1 MRHHNA
7 TLKSMMPHLTRRACV
22 VLAALVIT
30 ALLSAPV
37 APASAQT
44 TTIKVWLHD
53 HPPRVAIDK
62 AIAAEFEKANPDIK
76 VQYDVI
82 PVGEYGQKLLTA
94 FASGS
99 GPDVFMN
106 SILLVSQYQSSK
118 ILAPVDFAAARIASA
133 LR

>member
-1 MRHHNA
+1 MSCTGEENHMQSRHATEKRARLRRTVNGFAMLA
-7 TLKSMMPHLTRRACV
+7 TLV
-22 VLAALVIT
+22 VTALSAALI
-30 ALLSAPV
+30 

-62 AIAAEFEKANPDIK
+62 AIVAEFEKANPDIK

-94 FASGS
+94 FASG
-99 GPDVFMN
+99 
-106 SILLVSQYQSSK
+106 
-118 ILAPVDFAAARIASA
+118 
-133 LR
+133 

>member
-1 MRHHNA
+1 MIRQKDYRSQAPVVRRLPDDPNREEYLMRHHNA
-7 TLKSMMPHLTRRACV
+7 TLESMMPHLTRRAFA
-22 VLAALVIT
+22 VLAALVVT

-62 AIAAEFEKANPDIK
+62 AIVAEFEKANPDIK

-82 PVGEYGQKLLTA
+82 P
-94 FASGS
+94 
-99 GPDVFMN
+99 
-106 SILLVSQYQSSK
+106 
-118 ILAPVDFAAARIASA
+118 SA
-133 LR
+133 NTGRNC